1 MLTIFTADILHRMKA
16 LILQIILFS
25 IFALASFVV
34 DAQPGGH
41 FPDGATV
48 DSLKKVLA
56 TQKEDT
62 SKVFTLFDLSSSY
75 RWSNPDSSLIYGQR
89 SLKLAEKLDYEV
101 GIFWSISAICGTS
114 MLVGNYALEIE
125 YAFRALA
132 LSKKLKQPRMMGF
145 ANGMMSEYYYNLKE
159 YDTSL
164 VYWREVMKI
173 IEQWF
178 PYETYVAWGGLSRI
192 YAGMNEADSAML
204 YAKKAYDAMK
214 KDRALNRF
222 WDPRQ
227 MIVMNNGL
235 GNAFSGKAGY
245 DSALFYYRKSIHLCK
260 DNYSEVHLIDNY
272 NGVAAVHKA
281 TGRFDSALWYA
292 KNVLAMRT
300 AKSYPV
306 SSLEAAN
313 LLSDVYDLENRP
325 DSALKYVRM
334 AVRLKENL
342 FNREKIIAIQDVH
355 YREQENQKAIVDAR
369 LKLRNQFILYF
380 SLFGLVYV
388 LVIVFIVLRNSRQKQ
403 LQSMRNNI
411 ADDLHDD
418 IGSTLSSI
426 SILSELAK
434 EKSPEAASLLSSIGE
449 STTSIQENMSDIV
462 WAIKSENDRFEK
474 VLQRMKQFAAEIFEA
489 KGIELDFN
497 CDPSL
502 SSSRLTMKQRKNLY
516 LFFKEAVNN
525 AAKHSDAKKISIQI
539 FNRDHH
545 VEMIIKDDGKG
556 FDTSQTFNGNGMSTL
571 KKRMDELSG
580 YFKIH
585 SQKNEGTM
593 VLLKFRI
600 T

>member
-1 MLTIFTADILHRMKA
+1 MYIS
-16 LILQIILFS
+16 LFS
-25 IFALASFVV
+25 LLTLTSFEVG
-34 DAQPGGH
+34 AQPGGH

-62 SKVFTLFDLSSSY
+62 LKVFTLFNLSRSY
-75 RWSNPDSSLIYGQR
+75 RWSNPDSSLVYGQR
-89 SLKLAEKLDYEV
+89 SLELAEKLNFEV

-114 MLVGNYALEIE
+114 MLVGDYALEIE

-132 LSKKLKQPRMMGF
+132 LSKKLKQPRMTGF
-145 ANGMMSEYYYNLKE
+145 ANGMLSEYYYNLRE
-159 YDTSL
+159 YETSL
-164 VYWREVMKI
+164 IYWREVMKV

-178 PYETYVAWGGLSRI
+178 PYERYVSWGGLSRI
-192 YAGMNEADSAML
+192 YASMNLADSAML
-204 YAKKAYDAMK
+204 YAKKAYHAME
-214 KDRALNRF
+214 KDPTRNRF

-227 MIVMNNGL
+227 MIVMNKGL
-235 GNAFSGKAGY
+235 GNAFSGKAIY
-245 DSALFYYRKSIHLCK
+245 DSALFYYKKSIHLCK
-260 DNYSEVHLIDNY
+260 ENYSDVHLMDNY
-272 NGVAAVHKA
+272 NGVAAVYKA
-281 TGRFDSALWYA
+281 TDKLDSAIWYA
-292 KNVLAMRT
+292 KQVLAMKV

-313 LLSDVYDLENRP
+313 LLSEIYDLENRP

-334 AVRLKENL
+334 AVELKDNL

-355 YREQENQKAIVDAR
+355 YREQENQKAIADVR
-369 LKLRNQFILYF
+369 LKLRNQFILYS
-380 SLFGLVYV
+380 SLFVFVSV
-388 LVIVFIVLRNSRQKQ
+388 LVIVVIALKNSRRKQ
-403 LQSMRNNI
+403 LQSMRNSI

-434 EKSPEAASLLSSIGE
+434 EKSPEATSLLSSIGE

-462 WAIKSENDRFEK
+462 WAIKSENDRFEN

-502 SSSRLTMKQRKNLY
+502 FTSRLTMKQRKNLY

-585 SQKNEGTM
+585 SQINEGTM
-593 VLLKFRI
+593 VSLKFRI